1 MLVWT
6 KMTIYLPNLE
16 DKFHECQHHKLTFQQ
31 IHASRDLWL
40 SLFML
45 PKCVLQTPWR
55 WNLEAIPKNT
65 IYCKSN
71 PKWPRVT
78 TYWQI
83 AANFLTIV
91 ATAILSCATSK
102 IQPLLFSSSCKW
114 NGSEARERKGVEGIK
129 KDLLY
134 IGTMRHIIS
143 FFNTMHFFYLCFII
157 FLSMVQV
164 LWGKPILL
172 IVQMKLAEFKYEH

>member
-1 MLVWT
+1 
-6 KMTIYLPNLE
+6 
-16 DKFHECQHHKLTFQQ
+16 
-31 IHASRDLWL
+31 
-40 SLFML
+40 ML

-55 WNLEAIPKNT
+55 WKLEAIPENT

-78 TYWQI
+78 TLWQI

-91 ATAILSCATSK
+91 TTFWNLEAIFSCATSK
-102 IQPLLFSSSCKW
+102 FQPSPFSSSCKW
-114 NGSEARERKGVEGIK
+114 NRSEARERKGVEGIEK
-129 KDLLY
+129 NLLY

-143 FFNTMHFFYLCFII
+143 FFNIVHFCYLCFII
-157 FLSMVQV
+157 FLNMVQV

-172 IVQMKLAEFKYEH
+172 IVQMKLAEFVYEH